1 MDADLKAGIA
11 RRIVQVLAVTG
22 FQAVV
27 LFLSAGR
34 LDWLWGWVFVGL
46 YLAGMAAN
54 AVLLLRHSPEV
65 VAERSRAEGM
75 KAWDKVVGGAFGMLY
90 FIGIPLV
97 AGLDAGNGWTEAFPL
112 ALRLVGIAAFVLGF
126 ALVVWSMLAN
136 AHFATVVRVQ
146 ADRGQTVCD
155 AGPYCYVRHPGYVG
169 ALLHSL
175 GVPLILGSRWA
186 LIPGA
191 LAALFMVARTAL
203 EDKTLQAELPGY
215 IGFAQKT
222 RYRLVPGLW

>member
-75 KAWDKVVGGAFGMLY
+75 KTWDKVVGGTFGMLY

-97 AGLDAGNGWTEAFPL
+97 AGLDAGNGWTESFSL
-112 ALRLVGIAAFVLGF
+112 ALHLLGAVAFALGF
-126 ALVVWSMLAN
+126 ALIVWSMAAN

-155 AGPYCYVRHPGYVG
+155 TGPYRYVRHPGYVG

-175 GVPLILGSRWA
+175 GVPLILGSWWA